1 MYFINLKKIKLS
13 RGMFSLQKLK
23 NFAQFILLLRLLFL
37 SRQQYMLFTHGKLCF
52 IANAFAMPK
61 QTSFRND
68 NF

>member
-1 MYFINLKKIKLS
+1 
-13 RGMFSLQKLK
+13 
-23 NFAQFILLLRLLFL
+23 LLFL